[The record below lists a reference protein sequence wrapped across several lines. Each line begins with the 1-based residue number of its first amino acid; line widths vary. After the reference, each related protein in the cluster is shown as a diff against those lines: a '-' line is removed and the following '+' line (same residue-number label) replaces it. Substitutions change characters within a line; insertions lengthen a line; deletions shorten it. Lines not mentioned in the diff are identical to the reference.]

1 VAATGYESSVVRLVG
16 WTSGRPTAGLGVLI
30 GPHQVITCAHVVNTA
45 LGREQREQARPGSEP
60 VQVEFPLLPDTP
72 VRSARVAA
80 WAPPSPDGSGG
91 GDVAGLVLGEEAPRA
106 AAPARL
112 IASTPAPGV
121 RLRVFGYPGD
131 PPRPVGAWVDLD
143 LKGSVGGQL
152 IQVESRSD
160 QTVKAQ
166 PGYSGSPVWHHE
178 SGAVVGLLHAT
189 GGYADQPDRDAYLLG
204 GSVVASVWEEPFD
217 YLLVPPNP
225 YRGLEPFTAEDASHF
240 FGRDEDIAK
249 LTARVRSQP
258 VVVVAGPSGV
268 GKSSLVRAGL
278 VPRLGETGRWSVALV
293 LPGQDP
299 WHRLAT
305 GLLQARRPRGLAIES
320 EAAKGGE
327 ESLEE
332 VAAEIERL
340 RREGFGPTAR
350 FLRSTGRPLLV
361 IVDQFE
367 ELLVTGQPPDP
378 DLLELL
384 LPPYGSE
391 EAVCRVVLTVRAD
404 LLWDVPGLAAR
415 LDQRLYPL
423 AALGAPQ
430 LRQAIERPAMALGVA
445 FEEGLVEQ
453 IVRDTPAGALPL
465 LQFTLTQ
472 LWQTQRHN
480 ILTFT
485 GYHSMGGV
493 DGALDR
499 FADQQLRE
507 LAHQPDEVVDRVLLR
522 LVRGG
527 TDQADRVTR
536 QRVYRRAVPEPEWA
550 ALSHLARARL
560 VITDTD
566 SAGGPYAELA
576 HEALIQSWG
585 RLYRIVG
592 ENADFIS
599 WLSGI
604 QRRAADDD
612 PIPEDRI
619 AEARRWLDARRHDI
633 PPTVQAFIDN
643 SQTAVETRLRELN
656 TARNRAVRAA
666 RRARGLLVMLLALVV
681 GLAATSLIAIRFQ
694 EKANQQRDLAVAEQL
709 ISQSESLRD
718 SEPRI
723 AKLKSLAAWS
733 IEHSSDARYA
743 MLASASAPG
752 IAKLTGHTQRVNT
765 LAFSPDGKTL
775 ASGSDDGTV
784 RLWDVSGQRQVGVL
798 TGHTG
803 VIAVAFN
810 RDGKTLASGSDDG
823 TVRLWDVPGQRQ
835 VGGLVVGH
843 TGDVFTMAFSRDGKT
858 LASGSGTSS
867 DTVGLWDVAS
877 GRQVGTLHTNGV
889 FTVAFSRDAKT
900 LASSGFGT
908 RLWDL
913 ASRQPRGA
921 PLIGE
926 TGIASTLAFSRDGRT
941 LASGS
946 DDGTVR
952 LWDLASRRPRS
963 DPLTGHTG
971 GNAGGVGSVA
981 FSPDGKTLASGGGD
995 ETVRLWD
1002 VASRRQVGPPLIG
1015 HTGGVGSVAF
1025 SPDGKTLASGAGDD
1039 TVRLWNVAS
1048 RRPLGGPPIGD
1059 TSSVSSVAFSP
1070 DGKTLASGAADDTV
1084 RLWDVASRRPLGGP
1098 LRGHTSC
1105 VSKANCFVSSVAF
1118 SPDSRTVASGAD
1130 DGTVRLWDVA
1140 MQRPLGSPF
1149 TGDTACAAKT
1159 NCFVSSV
1166 AFSPEDKG
1174 RTLAAGGG
1182 TILGAGTPAGGT
1194 VRLWDVASRR
1204 AVGGPLTGHTGG
1216 VSSVAF
1222 SRDGK
1227 ILASGANDE
1236 TVQLWDLTSRRPLGG
1251 PHIGGIDV
1259 SSVAFSPDGKTL
1271 AVGGGT
1277 RVGAV
1282 TRADGMVRL
1291 WDVNG
1296 QRQIGDALSGD
1307 TDFVSSVAFSPDG
1320 KTLASG
1326 SDDGT
1331 VRLWDVAYTVD
1342 PVPYLCRSTGGS
1354 LTRTEW
1360 RTYVSPDLAYRSVC
1374 P

>member
-1 VAATGYESSVVRLVG
+1 MAATGYESSVVRLVG

-784 RLWDVSGQRQVGVL
+784 RLWDV
-798 TGHTG
+798 
-803 VIAVAFN
+803 
-810 RDGKTLASGSDDG
+810 
-823 TVRLWDVPGQRQ
+823 PGQRQ

-1084 RLWDVASRRPLGGP
+1084 RLWDVASRRPLG
-1098 LRGHTSC
+1098 
-1105 VSKANCFVSSVAF
+1105 
-1118 SPDSRTVASGAD
+1118 
-1130 DGTVRLWDVA
+1130 
-1140 MQRPLGSPF
+1140 SPF